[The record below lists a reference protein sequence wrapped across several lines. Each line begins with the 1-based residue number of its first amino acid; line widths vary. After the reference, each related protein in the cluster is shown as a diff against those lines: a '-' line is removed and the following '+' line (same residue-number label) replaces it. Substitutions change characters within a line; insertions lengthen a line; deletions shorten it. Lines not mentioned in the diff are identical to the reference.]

1 MNTTFYDILTKH
13 AAMYPDMMPQDWYKL
28 AFQSEFGCGH
38 LLGNGAYE
46 RLVSELDSVDYDPNV
61 PLTVDIGG
69 GYTRLDLRAVKGHL
83 APETVFRLFEDSCET
98 AGTADG
104 FERKLSLTVRAAR
117 LGIIKADAGLLD
129 GYFSSADRNVLP
141 SHSENFRERYGAA
154 YRIIKSRFAPLV
166 PAFMLI
172 EGLSARADRLN
183 IAIDGRAAAGKTETA
198 ALLASLYGADVIH
211 MDDFFLPKE
220 RKTAERL
227 VVPGGNV
234 DSERFYDE
242 VYSHINDSVI
252 GYGIFDCGKQAVTQ
266 RVRLERGK
274 ILVVEGVYSL
284 LPSLRDRYDIKI
296 FLDTDPVT
304 QRDRIILRGGIR
316 LYERYESEWI
326 PLEERYF
333 ALLDPASACDIRI
346 RT

>member
-13 AAMYPDMMPQDWYKL
+13 SAMYPDMMPQDWYKL

-38 LLGNGAYE
+38 LLGSGAYE

-83 APETVFRLFEDSCET
+83 ALGTVFRLFEDSCET

-117 LGIIKADAGLLD
+117 LGIIKADADLLD
-129 GYFSSADRNVLP
+129 GYFSSADRNALP
-141 SHSENFRERYGAA
+141 SHSERFRERYGAA
-154 YRIIKSRFAPLV
+154 YRIIKLRFAPLV
-166 PAFMLI
+166 PALMLI
-172 EGLSARADRLN
+172 EGLSGRERLN
-183 IAIDGRAAAGKTETA
+183 IAIEGRAASGKTETA

-211 MDDFFLPKE
+211 MDDFFLPKA

-227 VVPGGNV
+227 LVPGGNI

-242 VYSHINDSVI
+242 VYSHINDDVI
-252 GYGIFDCGKQAVTQ
+252 GYGFFDCGKQAVTRQ
-266 RVRLERGK
+266 VRLERGK

-284 LPSLRDRYDIKI
+284 LPSMRDRYDIKI
-296 FLDTDPVT
+296 FLDTDPAT
-304 QRDRIILRGGIR
+304 QRDRIILRGR
-316 LYERYESEWI
+316 AQLYERYANEWL

-346 RT
+346 GT